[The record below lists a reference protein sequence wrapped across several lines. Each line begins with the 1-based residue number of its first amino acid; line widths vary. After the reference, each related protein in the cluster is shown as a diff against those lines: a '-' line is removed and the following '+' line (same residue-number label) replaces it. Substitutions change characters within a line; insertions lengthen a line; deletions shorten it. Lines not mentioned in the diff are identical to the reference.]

1 MIPVLVIVAL
11 HGGQL
16 LEKLGYIPGETPATL
31 NWFTQKH
38 SRRKW
43 GAVVSNAMV
52 VLAAVLTQ
60 PGVLEEIRCRLK
72 ESYPDI

>member
-1 MIPVLVIVAL
+1 VVPVLCVVAM
-11 HGGQL
+11 HGKPL
-16 LEKLGYIPGETPATL
+16 LEKLGFIPVDLMATF

-38 SRRKW
+38 GRRKW

-60 PGVLEEIRCRLK
+60 ADVREDLRASLRET
-72 ESYPDI
+72 YPDS